1 MIFLAEPAGL
11 EANGHKAMKGA
22 ALIDGNSNKPTSC
35 GLLGG
40 AGCRAGRVV
49 AARTVKLLSKV
60 PAKHACSRSICLEGV
75 P

>member
-1 MIFLAEPAGL
+1 MIFFDEPPGL
-11 EANGHKAMKGA
+11 DDNGHKAVEGA
-22 ALIDGNSNKPTSC
+22 SLIDGNSNKPTSC